1 MKRFV
6 EVTEEGLEAVAA
18 EILDAYSGYRVF
30 LLQGE
35 MGAGKTTLI
44 KHFCR
49 ILGVMDHPSSPTFS
63 IVNEYMSQAGPV
75 YHMDLY
81 RLQRIE
87 EAWEIGVEEYLYS
100 GHYVFMEWPDLA
112 EHMLPDRVV
121 TIELVSAGPDKR
133 HLITDTG
140 WHKKKDLS

>member
-1 MKRFV
+1 MKRYPD
-6 EVTEEGLEAVAA
+6 VTEEGLAAVAA
-18 EILDAYSGYRVF
+18 DILGMYTDCRVF

-44 KHFCR
+44 KHFCHL
-49 ILGVMDHPSSPTFS
+49 LGVNDHPSSPTFS
-63 IVNEYMSQAGPV
+63 IVNEYMSPGGPI

-112 EHMLPDRVV
+112 AQMLPEQVV
-121 TIELVSAGPDKR
+121 TIELVSAGPNKR
-133 HLITDTG
+133 HLITDYG
-140 WHKKKDLS
+140 WHRKKDLS